1 MAHVLRS
8 FIRHVGLWW
17 SGKCMHRI
25 AHVVRRAFHLWSK
38 EKWRSIYHGTCA
50 AQFHS
55 SFGVVL
61 EWAMAMW
68 WRGVVVGG
76 WMHLNIAHVLSSMLV
91 HMYTSLSFVSSC
103 IFSQVCSPVYVSH
116 LCFRIVGRHL
126 FFLGHGVGQ
135 GVRVMVAIALLVFCR
150 QRTLST
156 DAL

>member
-1 MAHVLRS
+1 M
-8 FIRHVGLWW
+8 
-17 SGKCMHRI
+17 
-25 AHVVRRAFHLWSK
+25 
-38 EKWRSIYHGTCA
+38 
-50 AQFHS
+50 
-55 SFGVVL
+55 
-61 EWAMAMW
+61 
-68 WRGVVVGG
+68 VGG
-76 WMHLNIAHVLSSMLV
+76 WVQLNIAHVLSSMLV